1 MQNRNSLLTR
11 FYDKIVL
18 ERPRLILLFLLLVIA
33 FLGYKAKDFKLDAS
47 TETLILKTD
56 QDFKYSQI
64 IKSRYGSQ
72 DYLLLIY
79 TPVND
84 LFSDETLAKLARLRD
99 DLRQLKGVSSVIS
112 ILDVPL
118 LKSTPELV
126 GEREPIADIQTLES
140 PEVDRRLAKTEFS
153 KSPLY
158 MNQLVSPD
166 LKTTALQIKL
176 QTDER
181 FQDMMTRRDL
191 LRIKKDDQPL
201 SAAES
206 AELKKITEQL
216 QELREKNKKS
226 RHRDIAEIRAIM
238 DNYRQDAKLFLGGV
252 SMIADDMIS
261 FIKSDL
267 KVFGIGVLFFLIVT
281 LSIIFR
287 NSRWV
292 LFPMLCCTFSA
303 ISMMGL
309 LGLFGWQVTVISSNF
324 ISLQL
329 IITMAITIHLIVRY
343 RDLASQNPDA
353 DQRDLILDTVRLM
366 VTPCLYAAL
375 TTIAG
380 FGSLLLCDL
389 LPVKTFGWMMIAG
402 IIVSLGVTFLL
413 FPAGLMVVYKKPP
426 VTRQTK
432 RKSSYSLTSFLAG
445 FSTTHG
451 KAILVSS
458 AIVFVI
464 SIIGISRLV
473 VENSFIDY
481 FKDTTE
487 IYQGLKVIDQKLGGT
502 SPLDVIIDL
511 DQPGASPQ
519 ISVSG
524 VDAKSD
530 DDLEEFDEFESKKDD
545 GRYWF
550 TADKMAK
557 VTEIHDYLES
567 LPEIGKVMSLATML
581 KIAEDLNDGQ
591 ALDSFQLALLYS
603 ELPEEMKTM
612 VLKPYVSVE
621 HNQLRFAVRVKDSE
635 KSLRRD
641 ALLKQIKYDLI
652 NKLGLK
658 EDHIHLTGLL
668 VLYNNMLQ
676 SLFGSQILTL
686 GIVVIALM
694 VMFLILFR
702 SVKIALIA
710 ITPNL
715 LAIGAVLGVIGWLN
729 IPLDMMTITIA
740 AISMGIAVDN
750 TIHYIYRFKQEFSVE
765 HDYVKTV
772 IKCHASI
779 GYAIY
784 YTSVTI
790 IIGFSILA
798 LSNFLP
804 SIYFGLLTGL
814 AMLIALIASLTL
826 LPQLL
831 IVFRPFGSA
840 VEGCRG

>member
-464 SIIGISRLV
+464 SIIGISKLV